1 MVRMSR
7 VKQILVKSLALI
19 AASALAAVAFNTLG
33 GIPLIKTAVMAESQ
47 AIAEGLPEEA
57 GIHLIGLAAARSFFE
72 SGTGPVLDAR
82 PPEQYD
88 QGHLP
93 GAINCFV
100 YELEQY
106 LPRVLQQVAPDTP
119 VMLYCSGEDCEDSYF
134 LAQDLKE
141 IGFKRLYVYKGGYD
155 QWLQEG
161 LPVVTGDATG
171 QPSAGRELTV
181 KQVFD
186 FSRYIPG
193 WAWLAGDFL
202 ILGYGL
208 LVLLLVRRNEL
219 DSRSVVLAAKL
230 VGFIF
235 VFASLHKIASP
246 LQFARI
252 IENYHI
258 LPAILVNLVAVIM
271 PWVELFCGILLLS
284 GCLRPAS
291 STVLLGLTG
300 VFILAIGFNM
310 IRGLDFDCG
319 CFGSGHMPPW
329 RVLMRDI
336 GLFIL
341 IIPGIL
347 RE

>member
-1 MVRMSR
+1 MIKG
-7 VKQILVKSLALI
+7 KQIIVKSAALI
-19 AASALAAVAFNTLG
+19 AVSALAAVAFNTLG
-33 GIPLIKTAVMAESQ
+33 GIPLIKTAVMEESQ
-47 AIAEGLPEEA
+47 AIAEVLPEEA
-57 GIHLIGLAAARSFFE
+57 GIHMIGLAAARSFIE
-72 SGTGPVLDAR
+72 SKTGPVLDAR

-106 LPRVLQQVAPDTP
+106 LPRVFQQIAPDTP
-119 VMLYCSGEDCEDSYF
+119 VMLYCSAEDCEDSRF
-134 LAQDLKE
+134 LAQSLKE
-141 IGFKRLYVYKGGYD
+141 LGFKRLYIYKGGYD
-155 QWLQEG
+155 QWRQEG
-161 LPVVTGDATG
+161 LPLVKGPGTGK
-171 QPSAGRELTV
+171 SFAGRELTV
-181 KQVFD
+181 KQVVD

-193 WAWLAGDFL
+193 WVWLAGDLL

-208 LVLLLVRRNEL
+208 LVLLLLRRNNL
-219 DSRSVVLAAKL
+219 GSSSVVLAAKL

-235 VFASLHKIASP
+235 AFASLHKIASP
-246 LQFARI
+246 AQFAWI

-258 LPAILVNLVAVIM
+258 LPATLVSPVAVIM
-271 PWVELFCGILLLS
+271 PWVELFCGLLLLS

-291 STVLLGLTG
+291 SAVLLGLTG

-319 CFGSGHMPPW
+319 CFGSAHMPPW

-336 GLFIL
+336 GLFML
-341 IIPGIL
+341 ITPGIL
-347 RE
+347 KE